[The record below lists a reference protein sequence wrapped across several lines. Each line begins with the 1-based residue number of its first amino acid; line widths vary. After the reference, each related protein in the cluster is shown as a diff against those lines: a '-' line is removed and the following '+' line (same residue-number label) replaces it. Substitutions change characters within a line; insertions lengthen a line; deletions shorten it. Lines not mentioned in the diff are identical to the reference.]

1 MKPTNL
7 VVVVLYQ
14 QPIEKTPSF
23 ALLSQAVVDQ
33 KIQLVIFDNSPT
45 EQHHSLFEKKFV
57 NYYHDAQNPG
67 LAVAYNY
74 ALSQAQPT
82 IQRLITLDQDTVL
95 NESYLEQISQV
106 EFSDDCVVAVPM
118 IFDQGQQ
125 ISPVY
130 ADQYVNRTYRAVSE
144 VGLTEQR
151 VMAINS
157 GTVFS
162 ISFLQTI
169 GGFNPAFSL
178 DFLDHWF
185 FWKVHQL
192 HKKIEILPIRLEHD
206 LSVLNYEKVSTT
218 RYESILA
225 AETKFYRE
233 YDQIHWKKHRKQLL
247 LRSIKQFLTVKNR
260 KIWRL
265 TLRVYV
271 EMGKV

>member
-1 MKPTNL
+1 M
-7 VVVVLYQ
+7 
-14 QPIEKTPSF
+14 
-23 ALLSQAVVDQ
+23 
-33 KIQLVIFDNSPT
+33 
-45 EQHHSLFEKKFV
+45 

-185 FWKVHQL
+185 FWKVYQL

>member
-23 ALLSQAVVDQ
+23 ALLSQAVLDQ

-67 LAVAYNY
+67 LAAAYNY

-185 FWKVHQL
+185 FWKVYQL

-260 KIWRL
+260 KIWRS